1 MKPCDIIIRAQEIVR
16 QRAPLYK
23 DPRFIAVAGALAAK
37 KLLFFD
43 QRYPAPKKKISIAD
57 ILWVGENLEPRVL
70 EVFPAALLRF
80 PSLFKAAKKL
90 PHDLA
95 DLINC
100 LKKQSSAG
108 PLWRNIPYERL
119 LFWTNAS
126 VADGRG
132 VPLNQRKI
140 VRSYRILPS
149 SAKALAQIAQE
160 RETNCS
166 AALDWL
172 LSSLKPQS

>member
-43 QRYPAPKKKISIAD
+43 QCYPAPKKKISIAD

-80 PSLFKAAKKL
+80 PSLFKAAKKRL
-90 PHDLA
+90 G
-95 DLINC
+95 
-100 LKKQSSAG
+100 SYMS
-108 PLWRNIPYERL
+108 LWEEMRVVVRYIVFETWDQ
-119 LFWTNAS
+119 LFH
-126 VADGRG
+126 
-132 VPLNQRKI
+132 
-140 VRSYRILPS
+140 RITYNP
-149 SAKALAQIAQE
+149 
-160 RETNCS
+160 
-166 AALDWL
+166 
-172 LSSLKPQS
+172 P